1 MYCYLPV
8 PVISSRERITFL
20 KKNSDLFIYIASL
33 LSLPT
38 GLNTLS
44 EPAKSTKYEL
54 LKNGVQRGRHWGNS
68 WRRTP

>member
-8 PVISSRERITFL
+8 PVVSSRERITFL

-54 LKNGVQRGRHWGNS
+54 L
-68 WRRTP
+68 TL